1 MDEADQVPVEGREG
15 MSISVVSTQQTEAGS
30 ADFQEWKIL
39 IDLDQLALIP
49 KDVRPMTEQDGHE
62 SRKLWDP
69 VTQNLLSKN
78 WGEAT
83 RQKQVI
89 EQAQRDLSAKR
100 KAEGVE

>member
-1 MDEADQVPVEGREG
+1 LDEADQVQAKGREG
-15 MSISVVSTQQTEAGS
+15 MVACRFKGT
-30 ADFQEWKIL
+30 ADKQEWRIL

-100 KAEGVE
+100 KAENVE

>member
-1 MDEADQVPVEGREG
+1 MP
-15 MSISVVSTQQTEAGS
+15 
-30 ADFQEWKIL
+30 
-39 IDLDQLALIP
+39 
-49 KDVRPMTEQDGHE
+49 EQDGHE

-69 VTQNLLSKN
+69 VTQNLLAKN

>member
-1 MDEADQVPVEGREG
+1 MKQIKYKLKGEK
-15 MSISVVSTQQTEAGS
+15 VSPSYPSRSGKSKLKLTLK
-30 ADFQEWKIL
+30 EWRVL

-49 KDVRPMTEQDGHE
+49 KDVRPMSEQDGHE

>member
-1 MDEADQVPVEGREG
+1 M
-15 MSISVVSTQQTEAGS
+15 
-30 ADFQEWKIL
+30 L

-49 KDVRPMTEQDGHE
+49 KDVRPLSEQDGHE

-69 VTQNLLSKN
+69 VTQLLLAKN
-78 WGEAT
+78 WGAAT
-83 RQKQVI
+83 NQKQAI

>member
-1 MDEADQVPVEGREG
+1 MKQIKYKLKGEKVWQLLALKGIADK
-15 MSISVVSTQQTEAGS
+15 
-30 ADFQEWKIL
+30 QEWRIL

-100 KAEGVE
+100 KAENVE

>member
-1 MDEADQVPVEGREG
+1 M
-15 MSISVVSTQQTEAGS
+15 
-30 ADFQEWKIL
+30 L

-49 KDVRPMTEQDGHE
+49 KDVRSMTEQDGHE

-100 KAEGVE
+100 KAEGVEWVVISHGL